1 MIKLIIIVYF
11 LSTKGYLTLKNFD
24 IRTNTN
30 FRNLDIHIPVILL
43 NDTHHDNMISKLT
56 VRLF

>member
-11 LSTKGYLTLKNFD
+11 LSTKGYFTLKNFG

-30 FRNLDIHIPVILL
+30 FRNLDIHIPVILF
-43 NDTHHDNMISKLT
+43 NDTMT
-56 VRLF
+56 T

>member
-11 LSTKGYLTLKNFD
+11 LSTKGYVTLKNFD

-30 FRNLDIHIPVILL
+30 FRNLDIYIPVILF
-43 NDTHHDNMISKLT
+43 NDTMTTWYQN
-56 VRLF
+56 

>member
-11 LSTKGYLTLKNFD
+11 LSTKGYVTLKNFD

-30 FRNLDIHIPVILL
+30 FRNLDIYIPVILF
-43 NDTHHDNMISKLT
+43 NDTMT
-56 VRLF
+56 T

>member
-11 LSTKGYLTLKNFD
+11 LSTKGYVTLKNFD

-30 FRNLDIHIPVILL
+30 FRNLDIPVILF
-43 NDTHHDNMISKLT
+43 NDTMT
-56 VRLF
+56 T